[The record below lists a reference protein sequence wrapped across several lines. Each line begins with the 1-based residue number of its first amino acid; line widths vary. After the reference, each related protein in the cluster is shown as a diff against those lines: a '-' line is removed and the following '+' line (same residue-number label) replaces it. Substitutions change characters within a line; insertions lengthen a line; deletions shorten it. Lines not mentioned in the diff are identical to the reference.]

1 MKKIMLTAGVMALS
15 LVSASVSAAM
25 LESNSARLGQDLTP
39 LGAERAG
46 NADGRIPEWTGGLSN
61 PGVDVNRPKNPF
73 PDDQPLYTITHDNLA
88 EHRARLSPGQIAMF
102 DRYPTYKMHIYQT
115 RRTAAYPQDIYD
127 MVRANADNA
136 RLAEG
141 GSGLEG
147 FEGFVPFPI
156 PSNGLEVIWNHVT
169 RYRGGA
175 VQRIVGQF
183 PVQANGNYEM
193 VRFREQLV
201 WPEYLEGG
209 RDERADDNVLFYYL
223 QEVLSP
229 ARLTG
234 TVLLVHDTINQ
245 VKESRRAWIYNAG
258 QRRVRRAPD
267 VAYDGPGTASDGLR
281 TSDGLDMYNGAP
293 DRYEWTLVG
302 KKEMYI
308 PYNNYKLLD
317 DSLRYSDIVKP
328 GHLNPDHL
336 RYELHRV
343 WVVEA
348 TLKDGERHI
357 YAQRNFFIDE
367 DTWTASVIDHYDGR
381 GVLWRVGEAYNV
393 QFYGSDTPWT
403 AAESLYDLTNG
414 RYVTIGLANEEG
426 DNFMNFEITPRRQDF
441 TQQALRRMGIR

>member
-15 LVSASVSAAM
+15 LVSAGVNAAVSEENA
-25 LESNSARLGQDLTP
+25 ARLAQDLTP

-46 NADGRIPEWTGGLSN
+46 NADGSIPEWTGGLSK
-61 PGVDVNRPKNPF
+61 PGEDVHRPQNPF
-73 PDDQPLYTITHDNLA
+73 ADDEPLYTITHANLD
-88 EHRARLSPGQIAMF
+88 EHRERLSPGQIAMF
-102 DRYPTYKMHIYQT
+102 ERYDTYKMHIYQT

-127 MVRANADNA
+127 IVKANAENA
-136 RLAEG
+136 SLVEG
-141 GSGLEG
+141 GNGLEG
-147 FEGFVPFPI
+147 FSGYVPFPV
-156 PSNGLEVIWNHVT
+156 PNDGLEVIWNHLT

-175 VQRIVGQF
+175 VQRTVGQF

-193 VRFREQLV
+193 VRLREQLV
-201 WPEYLEGG
+201 WPEHLQGG
-209 RDERADDNVLFYYL
+209 RDERADDNILFYFL
-223 QEVLSP
+223 QEVLAP

-245 VKESRRAWIYNAG
+245 AKESRRAWLYNAG
-258 QRRVRRAPD
+258 QRRVRRAPN

-281 TSDGLDMYNGAP
+281 TSDGLDMFNGAP
-293 DRYEWTLVG
+293 DKYDWKLVG

-308 PYNNYKLLD
+308 PYNNFKLLD
-317 DSLRYSDIVKP
+317 ENLSYSEILQP
-328 GHLNPDHL
+328 GHMNQDHV

-348 TLKDGERHI
+348 SVKDGERHI

-381 GVLWRVGEAYNV
+381 GELWRVGEAYNV
-393 QFYGSDTPWT
+393 QYYGNDVPWM
-403 AAESLYDLTNG
+403 AAEALYDLNNG
-414 RYVTIGLANEEG
+414 RYLVLGLGNEEG
-426 DNFMNFEITPRRQDF
+426 DFMDFEIEPSRQDF

>member
-25 LESNSARLGQDLTP
+25 LESNAARLGQDLTP

-46 NADGRIPEWTGGLSN
+46 NAEGTIPEWTGGLSN
-61 PGVDVNRPKNPF
+61 PGADVHRPQNPF
-73 PDDQPLYTITHDNLA
+73 PDEQPLYTITHDNLS
-88 EHRARLSPGQIAMF
+88 EHRERLSPGQIAMF

-115 RRTAAYPQDIYD
+115 RRTAAYPQEIYD
-127 MVRANADNA
+127 IVKANAENA
-136 RLAEG
+136 SLAEG
-141 GSGLEG
+141 GMGLDNFSGY
-147 FEGFVPFPI
+147 VPFPV
-156 PSNGLEVIWNHVT
+156 PSSGLEVIWNHLT

-175 VQRIVGQF
+175 VQRTVGQF

-193 VRFREQLV
+193 VRLREQLV
-201 WPEYLEGG
+201 WPEHLQGG
-209 RDERADDNVLFYYL
+209 RDERADDNILFYFL
-223 QEVLSP
+223 QEVLAP

-245 VKESRRAWIYNAG
+245 VQESRRAWLYNAG
-258 QRRVRRAPD
+258 QRRVRRAPN

-281 TSDGLDMYNGAP
+281 TSDGLDMFNGAP
-293 DRYEWTLVG
+293 DKYDWKLVG

-317 DSLRYSDIVKP
+317 DSLKYSDIIQP
-328 GHLNPDHL
+328 GHLNQDHV

-348 TLKDGERHI
+348 SVKEGERHI

-381 GVLWRVGEAYNV
+381 GELWRVGEAYNV
-393 QFYGSDTPWT
+393 QFYGNDVPWM
-403 AAESLYDLTNG
+403 AAESLYDLNNG
-414 RYVTIGLANEEG
+414 RYLVLGLANEEG
-426 DNFMNFEITPRRQDF
+426 DFMDFSITPRRQDF

>member
-25 LESNSARLGQDLTP
+25 LESNAARLGQDLTP

-46 NADGRIPEWTGGLSN
+46 NAEGTIPEWTGGLSN
-61 PGVDVNRPKNPF
+61 PGADVHRPQNPF
-73 PDDQPLYTITHDNLA
+73 PDDQPLYTITHDNLS
-88 EHRARLSPGQIAMF
+88 EHRERLSPGQIAMF

-115 RRTAAYPQDIYD
+115 RRTAAYPQEIYD
-127 MVRANADNA
+127 IVKANAENA
-136 RLAEG
+136 SLAEG

-147 FEGFVPFPI
+147 FSGYVPFPI
-156 PSNGLEVIWNHVT
+156 PESGLEIIWNHLT

-175 VQRIVGQF
+175 VQRTVGQF
-183 PVQANGNYEM
+183 PVQSNGNYEM
-193 VRFREQLV
+193 VRLREQLV
-201 WPEYLEGG
+201 WPEHLQGG
-209 RDERADDNVLFYYL
+209 RDERADDNILFYFL
-223 QEVLSP
+223 QEVLAP

-245 VKESRRAWIYNAG
+245 VKESRRAWLYNAG
-258 QRRVRRAPD
+258 QRRVRRAPN

-281 TSDGLDMYNGAP
+281 TSDGLDMFNGAP
-293 DRYEWTLVG
+293 DKYDWKLVG

-317 DSLRYSDIVKP
+317 DSLKYSDIIQP
-328 GHLNPDHL
+328 GHLNQDHV

-348 TLKDGERHI
+348 SVKEGERHI

-381 GVLWRVGEAYNV
+381 GELWRVGEAYNV
-393 QFYGSDTPWT
+393 QYYGNDVPWM
-403 AAESLYDLTNG
+403 AAEALYDLNNG
-414 RYVTIGLANEEG
+414 RYLVLGLANEEG
-426 DNFMNFEITPRRQDF
+426 DFMNFDITPRRQDF